1 MKRSPREQ
9 KIYLLSILFA
19 AAPFAFA
26 LVRALQTGD
35 DLRLLWMAFA
45 SYIGASVVMVIGKAR
60 SRKPNVA
67 LAFSAVVLLIATLL
81 AGATAFMLGATASPG
96 IWAVAFFFGICW
108 AVSCALGILSRPRP
122 I

>member
-1 MKRSPREQ
+1 MKRTPREQ
-9 KIYLLSILFA
+9 KIYLLSIPFA

-26 LVRALQTGD
+26 LVRVLQTGD

-45 SYIGASVVMVIGKAR
+45 SCIGASVVMVIGKAR
-60 SRKPNVA
+60 SRKPNVVLA
-67 LAFSAVVLLIATLL
+67 LSAVVLLIATLF
-81 AGATAFMLGATASPG
+81 AGVTAFMLGATASPG